1 MYERIRITG
10 ILCLCSDLHVG
21 SGDVGDITSRV
32 KDAEEGS
39 YRRVTLDHEGKP
51 FIPASTLRGWL
62 RAYARSIGSAGN
74 QQLKIFEVNGFGYSN
89 DIGRK
94 AGRIRVQDATLR
106 STVSS
111 SAYPKSWDAQSVT
124 HLHHGIALDSRT
136 GVVEDHKLFH
146 YEVIPTGSQFT
157 FCIEMDRCETEEFPL
172 LLGLLAGWDGSQTAA
187 IGGDSGTG
195 QGRLQWELEK
205 VETLTADSIQAWLAG
220 EQDSGWQKMTSI
232 PAASILSAYTLKL
245 RFGLDTLG
253 GLLVN
258 DPDWVQEKQH
268 DDDHSPKQVYSR
280 LLDGKAR
287 VPGRT
292 LRGLIRARAQRILAT
307 LLHQQGMAAEVAS
320 QQAKT
325 LLEPFFGGEQKAACL
340 FLSDA
345 LPVKQH
351 TPSLRPSIAVDR
363 FVGGV
368 KGGSKGADDGA
379 LWAAEV
385 VEQVEWQGDAQLDI
399 SRLPKDDWWKGL
411 LLFVVRDALEGDLAI
426 GSGKSKGLGQF
437 KLKLYL
443 PDESTMTNWQ
453 TVLAYLKTNGHDASA
468 WVQSLHD
475 YLREHTLKKEK
486 AA

>member
-1 MYERIRITG
+1 MYERVRITG
-10 ILCLCSDLHVG
+10 VLHLCSDLHVG
-21 SGDVGDITSRV
+21 SGDVEDIKPRV

-62 RAYARSIGSAGN
+62 RAYARSIGNAGN
-74 QQLKIFEVNGFGYSN
+74 QQVKIFEDSGFGYSHE
-89 DIGRK
+89 IGRK
-94 AGRIRVQDATLR
+94 AGRIRVQDAPLR
-106 STVSS
+106 SSVTAAV
-111 SAYPKSWDAQSVT
+111 YPKSWDEKNLT
-124 HLHHGIALDSRT
+124 HLRHGIALDSRT

-146 YEVIPTGSQFT
+146 YEVIPAGSKFT
-157 FCIEMDRCETEEFPL
+157 FCIEMDKCATEELPL
-172 LLGLLAGWDGSQTAA
+172 VLGLLAGWDGSQTAA

-195 QGRLQWELEK
+195 QGRLQWDLEK
-205 VETLTADSIQAWLAG
+205 VENITAESIQTWLAG
-220 EQDSGWQKMTSI
+220 KHESAWQEIEPLPSTL
-232 PAASILSAYTLKL
+232 ALSTYSLSL
-245 RFGLDTLG
+245 RFGLDALG

-268 DDDHSPKQVYSR
+268 DDDHSPKQVYNRS
-280 LLDGKAR
+280 LEGKAR
-287 VPGRT
+287 VPGRS

-307 LLHQQGMAAEVAS
+307 LLHQQGVNAETAN
-320 QQAKT
+320 QQANK
-325 LLEPFFGGEQKAACL
+325 LLEPFFGSEQKAGCL

-351 TPSLRPSIAVDR
+351 ISSLRPSIAVDR

-385 VEQVEWQGDAQLDI
+385 IEQMEWQGDARLDTA
-399 SRLPKDDWWKGL
+399 RLPAENWWKGL

-426 GSGKSKGLGQF
+426 GSSKSKGLGQF
-437 KLKLYL
+437 RLKLYL
-443 PDESTMTNWQ
+443 PDGSPIEDWKT
-453 TVLAYLKTNGHDASA
+453 LLEYLKTNGHDASA
-468 WVQSLHD
+468 WVQSLHT
-475 YLREHTLKKEK
+475 YLSGHTQKKEK